1 MRIATIT
8 FQQNAMSQMQ
18 ELQAALAK
26 TQNDLATSKKLHSAA
41 DDPSGMAQVNQLNV
55 QLSASQQYVTNGN
68 SATSALQLQLQ
79 AMSDATNVL
88 QSARDLAVQANNPT
102 LSASQRTT
110 IAAQLTQQLQNLVAI
125 GNRVDGNGNQLF
137 AGTASGT
144 VPFSQSGNTVSYSG
158 SSLVSQIQ
166 IGPNQRISSG
176 DTGAAVF
183 MNIPAG
189 NGTFTTSGAPTN
201 TGTGSVGVG
210 TLTTPSAWVPD
221 TYTVSFTS
229 PTDYTVTNSAG
240 TAVTSGSAAAGT
252 GFTAGGSISF
262 NGVQVPI
269 TGAPAAGDTFTV
281 AKAGNSSAFNTLS
294 NLASTL
300 GTPALKPA
308 QMSSQIGAALQ
319 QIDNAISN
327 MSNVSASAGARVNAI
342 TASQSAAQTLQT
354 NLTTAVSQLSDV
366 DYAAAITQLNTE
378 EVSLQAA
385 QASYASIARLSLF
398 NYIK

>member
-68 SATSALQLQLQ
+68 SASSTLQLEEQ

-88 QSARDLAVQANNPT
+88 QSARDLAIQANNPA
-102 LSASQRTT
+102 LSASQRTD

-137 AGTASGT
+137 AGNATST
-144 VPFSQSGNTVSYSG
+144 IPFAQSGNTVTYSG
-158 SSLVSQIQ
+158 SSSVRQIQ
-166 IGPNQRISSG
+166 IGPNQRISAG
-176 DTGAAVF
+176 DTGATVF

-189 NGTFTTSGAPTN
+189 NGTFTTAGSATN
-201 TGTGSVGVG
+201 TGTGSIGVG
-210 TLTTPSAWVPD
+210 TVATPSAWIPD
-221 TYTVSFTS
+221 TYTISFTS
-229 PTDYTVTNSAG
+229 PTAYSVTNSAG
-240 TAVTSGSAAAGT
+240 TVVST
-252 GFTAGGSISF
+252 GNAFTDGNSISF
-262 NGVQVPI
+262 NGIQVPM
-269 TGAPAAGDTFTV
+269 TGTPAAGDSFTV
-281 AKAGNSSAFNTLS
+281 AKAGNASAFSTLS
-294 NLASTL
+294 SLITTLNST
-300 GTPALKPA
+300 ALNSA
-308 QMSSQIGAALQ
+308 QISSQIGGALQ
-319 QIDNAISN
+319 QIDNAITN
-327 MSNVSASAGARVNAI
+327 MGNVSASVGARINSI
-342 TASQSAAQTLQT
+342 TSSQGAAQTLQT
-354 NLTTAVSQLSDV
+354 NLTTSVSQLSDV

-398 NYIK
+398 NYLK